1 MIYMEFF
8 LKYSEKGRRAMQF
21 DLTDRKIIS
30 ILQKDGR
37 ITMKHLGELIN
48 MSTPSTIDRVRR
60 LEEAGV
66 IKGYAAVV
74 DYIALG
80 YDMHIYIFVEVNQ
93 NKRPGLL
100 EYIAKNQLI
109 AGAHGVAGSKDMVL
123 DVYCRTSEFNKLVD
137 ELRSFGETESNMIME
152 FIKEEPIIPVDS
164 LSK

>member
-1 MIYMEFF
+1 
-8 LKYSEKGRRAMQF
+8 MQF

-93 NKRPGLL
+93 NKRPRLL
-100 EYIAKNQLI
+100 EYISKNQLI

>member
-1 MIYMEFF
+1 
-8 LKYSEKGRRAMQF
+8 MQF

-152 FIKEEPIIPVDS
+152 FIKEEPINPVDS

>member
-1 MIYMEFF
+1 
-8 LKYSEKGRRAMQF
+8 MQF

-80 YDMHIYIFVEVNQ
+80 YDMHMYIFVEVNQ

>member
-1 MIYMEFF
+1 
-8 LKYSEKGRRAMQF
+8 MQF

-109 AGAHGVAGSKDMVL
+109 AEAHGVAGSKDMVL

-152 FIKEEPIIPVDS
+152 FIKEEPIIPVES

>member
-1 MIYMEFF
+1 
-8 LKYSEKGRRAMQF
+8 MQF

-100 EYIAKNQLI
+100 EYISKNQLI

-137 ELRSFGETESNMIME
+137 ELRSFGETASNMIME

>member
-1 MIYMEFF
+1 
-8 LKYSEKGRRAMQF
+8 MQF

-93 NKRPGLL
+93 NKRTGLL
-100 EYIAKNQLI
+100 EYISKNQLI
-109 AGAHGVAGSKDMVL
+109 EGAHGVAGSKDMVL

>member
-1 MIYMEFF
+1 M
-8 LKYSEKGRRAMQF
+8 KYSEKGRRAIQF

-100 EYIAKNQLI
+100 EYIAKNKLI

>member
-1 MIYMEFF
+1 
-8 LKYSEKGRRAMQF
+8 MQF

-80 YDMHIYIFVEVNQ
+80 YAMHIYIFVEVNQ

-152 FIKEEPIIPVDS
+152 FIKEEPIIPVES

>member
-1 MIYMEFF
+1 
-8 LKYSEKGRRAMQF
+8 MQF

-100 EYIAKNQLI
+100 EYIAKNKLI

-152 FIKEEPIIPVDS
+152 FIKEEPTIPVDS

>member
-1 MIYMEFF
+1 
-8 LKYSEKGRRAMQF
+8 MQF

-66 IKGYAAVV
+66 IKGYGAVV

>member
-1 MIYMEFF
+1 
-8 LKYSEKGRRAMQF
+8 MQF

-80 YDMHIYIFVEVNQ
+80 YDMHIYIFVGVNQ

>member
-1 MIYMEFF
+1 
-8 LKYSEKGRRAMQF
+8 MQF

-80 YDMHIYIFVEVNQ
+80 YNMHIYIFVEVNQ

-100 EYIAKNQLI
+100 EYIAKNKLI

>member
-1 MIYMEFF
+1 
-8 LKYSEKGRRAMQF
+8 MQF

-80 YDMHIYIFVEVNQ
+80 YDMHIDILVEVNQ

-100 EYIAKNQLI
+100 EYIAKNKLI

>member
-1 MIYMEFF
+1 M
-8 LKYSEKGRRAMQF
+8 KYSEKGRRAMQF

-137 ELRSFGETESNMIME
+137 ELRFFGETESNMIME

>member
-1 MIYMEFF
+1 
-8 LKYSEKGRRAMQF
+8 MQF

-48 MSTPSTIDRVRR
+48 MSTPTTIDRVRR

-100 EYIAKNQLI
+100 EYISKNQLI

>member
-1 MIYMEFF
+1 
-8 LKYSEKGRRAMQF
+8 MQF

-93 NKRPGLL
+93 NKRPGWL

>member
-1 MIYMEFF
+1 
-8 LKYSEKGRRAMQF
+8 MQF

-152 FIKEEPIIPVDS
+152 FIKEAPIIPVDS

>member
-1 MIYMEFF
+1 
-8 LKYSEKGRRAMQF
+8 MQF

-48 MSTPSTIDRVRR
+48 MSTPSTIDRVHR

>member
-1 MIYMEFF
+1 
-8 LKYSEKGRRAMQF
+8 MQF

-37 ITMKHLGELIN
+37 ITMKHLGALIN

>member
-1 MIYMEFF
+1 
-8 LKYSEKGRRAMQF
+8 MQF

-93 NKRPGLL
+93 NTRPGLL

>member
-1 MIYMEFF
+1 
-8 LKYSEKGRRAMQF
+8 MQF

-100 EYIAKNQLI
+100 EYISKNQLI

-152 FIKEEPIIPVDS
+152 FIKEEPIIPVES

>member
-1 MIYMEFF
+1 
-8 LKYSEKGRRAMQF
+8 MQF

-109 AGAHGVAGSKDMVL
+109 AGAHGVAGSKD
-123 DVYCRTSEFNKLVD
+123 KLVD

>member
-1 MIYMEFF
+1 M
-8 LKYSEKGRRAMQF
+8 KYSEKGRRAMQF

-30 ILQKDGR
+30 IMQKDGR

>member
-1 MIYMEFF
+1 
-8 LKYSEKGRRAMQF
+8 MQF

-100 EYIAKNQLI
+100 EYISKNQLI
-109 AGAHGVAGSKDMVL
+109 AGAHGVASSKDMVL

>member
-1 MIYMEFF
+1 
-8 LKYSEKGRRAMQF
+8 MQF

-60 LEEAGV
+60 LEESGV

-100 EYIAKNQLI
+100 EYISKNQLI

>member
-1 MIYMEFF
+1 
-8 LKYSEKGRRAMQF
+8 MQF

-48 MSTPSTIDRVRR
+48 MSTPSTIDQVRR

-152 FIKEEPIIPVDS
+152 FIKEEPIIPVES

>member
-1 MIYMEFF
+1 
-8 LKYSEKGRRAMQF
+8 MQF

-123 DVYCRTSEFNKLVD
+123 VVYCRTSEFNKLVD

>member
-1 MIYMEFF
+1 
-8 LKYSEKGRRAMQF
+8 MQF

-74 DYIALG
+74 DYIVLG

>member
-1 MIYMEFF
+1 
-8 LKYSEKGRRAMQF
+8 MQF

-30 ILQKDGR
+30 ILQTEGR

>member
-1 MIYMEFF
+1 M
-8 LKYSEKGRRAMQF
+8 KYSAKGRRAMQF

-100 EYIAKNQLI
+100 EYIAKNKLI

>member
-1 MIYMEFF
+1 
-8 LKYSEKGRRAMQF
+8 MQF

-100 EYIAKNQLI
+100 EYIAKNKLI
-109 AGAHGVAGSKDMVL
+109 AEAHGVAGSKDMVL

>member
-1 MIYMEFF
+1 M
-8 LKYSEKGRRAMQF
+8 KF

>member
-1 MIYMEFF
+1 
-8 LKYSEKGRRAMQF
+8 MQF

-100 EYIAKNQLI
+100 EYISKNQLI
-109 AGAHGVAGSKDMVL
+109 AGAHGVAGSKYMVL

>member
-1 MIYMEFF
+1 
-8 LKYSEKGRRAMQF
+8 MQF

-48 MSTPSTIDRVRR
+48 LSTPSTIDRVRR

-100 EYIAKNQLI
+100 EYIAKNKLI

>member
-1 MIYMEFF
+1 MIYMEF

>member
-1 MIYMEFF
+1 
-8 LKYSEKGRRAMQF
+8 MQF

-109 AGAHGVAGSKDMVL
+109 VGAHGVAGSKDMVL

>member
-1 MIYMEFF
+1 
-8 LKYSEKGRRAMQF
+8 MQF

-80 YDMHIYIFVEVNQ
+80 YDMHIYIFMEVNQ

-152 FIKEEPIIPVDS
+152 FIKEEPIIPVES

>member
-1 MIYMEFF
+1 
-8 LKYSEKGRRAMQF
+8 MQF

-80 YDMHIYIFVEVNQ
+80 YDMHSYIFVEVNQ

>member
-1 MIYMEFF
+1 
-8 LKYSEKGRRAMQF
+8 MQF

-100 EYIAKNQLI
+100 EYIAKNKLI
-109 AGAHGVAGSKDMVL
+109 AGAHGVAGRKDMVL